1 MTGTK
6 FSWTSAIYSSIP
18 SDTPTL
24 YTERPPTQL
33 CEMLP
38 RPHNIHPPPGQWLS
52 FYDDA
57 RDHVRTSYQHCYI
70 IILRPQ
76 SCTHHSHTC
85 TYLHVQID
93 LFTTPPLRTQKN
105 GPTKLNMCTRVVVRL
120 GGCLLGWSVG
130 GCAPVNALR
139 TDRYSSVYRYLLWSP
154 VKRNQLSLATK
165 SLIGEWGRRWWSSSS
180 SFTRLFLRH
189 HRPESLFRVD

>member
-1 MTGTK
+1 MRCSLVHTTFILLRASGCPSMMMHETMSELLTSPVTSS
-6 FSWTSAIYSSIP
+6 FSV
-18 SDTPTL
+18 
-24 YTERPPTQL
+24 
-33 CEMLP
+33 
-38 RPHNIHPPPGQWLS
+38 HNPAHI
-52 FYDDA
+52 
-57 RDHVRTSYQHCYI
+57 
-70 IILRPQ
+70 
-76 SCTHHSHTC
+76 THIRVP
-85 TYLHVQID
+85 TYLHEQID

-139 TDRYSSVYRYLLWSP
+139 TDRYSSVYSYLLWSP